1 MQYLRYMKKILNI
14 IPGYFV
20 LPLFI
25 IGGILAGLGTY
36 TVYMSRAHT
45 YLSDEP
51 SACINCHI
59 MTPYYQSWQH
69 SSHSRWT
76 NCNDCHVPHN
86 NVLNKYAFKAV
97 DGLYHA
103 AVFTLGAE
111 PMVIRPRDASSGVIM
126 ENCIRCHTQLNTE
139 FVKAGMIEFAQVKE
153 GEGKACWDCHRN
165 VPHTVISNIASSP
178 NVVAPLPESPVP
190 VWLKKIMEN
199 KKAE

>member
-1 MQYLRYMKKILNI
+1 MKKLLNI

-25 IGGILAGLGTY
+25 TGGILAGLGIY

-69 SSHSRWT
+69 SSHSQWA

-86 NVLNKYAFKAV
+86 NVLNKYAFKAM

-103 AVFTLGAE
+103 AVFTLRAE

-139 FVKAGMIEFAQVKE
+139 FVKTGMIEFAQVKE

-165 VPHTVISNIASSP
+165 VPHTVISNISSSP

-190 VWLKKIMEN
+190 AWLKKIMEN